1 MNKEGNFYEKIK
13 ILFINSFYIFFY
25 TRLTD
30 VRNKK
35 LVDSVDIESE
45 EDVLL
50 QKNLYRDSN
59 GKIRE
64 FINY

>member
-50 QKNLYRDSN
+50 QKIYIEIQME
-59 GKIRE
+59 K
-64 FINY
+64 

>member
-1 MNKEGNFYEKIK
+1 MKKLKFFLLIS
-13 ILFINSFYIFFY
+13 FIYFFY